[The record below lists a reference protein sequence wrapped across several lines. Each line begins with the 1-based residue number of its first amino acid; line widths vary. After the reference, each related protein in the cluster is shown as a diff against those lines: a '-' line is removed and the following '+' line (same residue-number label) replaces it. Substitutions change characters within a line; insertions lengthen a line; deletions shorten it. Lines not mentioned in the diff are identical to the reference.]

1 MNTYLPLWTQSPY
14 INQSRNKHVFNIFVF
29 FRIFYPLT
37 ICSHIQPTF
46 FQLLVSNIF
55 PHENSHQMSI
65 HHPHHVHDPRS
76 TARCSVPPSARGR
89 GAGSEEEGTEGV
101 DPRRMAEYLGGR
113 GLSISGWWYTN
124 PSEKW
129 WSSSVGMMTFS
140 IYGKKM
146 FQTTNQGI

>member
-29 FRIFYPLT
+29 FRIFYPFLT

-89 GAGSEEEGTEGV
+89 GAGSEEEGTEG
-101 DPRRMAEYLGGR
+101 GGPQTH
-113 GLSISGWWYTN
+113 GGIPWWQGTVHIWLVVYQ
-124 PSEKW
+124 PLW
-129 WSSSVGMMTFS
+129 QMMEFVS
-140 IYGKKM
+140 WDYYSQDM
-146 FQTTNQGI
+146 EQ